1 MLLSV
6 DLEVALRGLRSRLP
20 SRPPADASFP
30 FDVEYADDTDLISST
45 CSILDEI
52 GRITSACLAEW
63 SRRSVFRH
71 ADRID
76 EEWKMTLKLVSLPS
90 DAEDSA
96 CRKQTVYTRRLP
108 EVVDSVA
115 KATEDQPATSAEVL
129 RVV

>member
-20 SRPPADASFP
+20 TRPPADASFP
-30 FDVEYADDTDLISST
+30 FDVEYADETDLISSS

-63 SRRSVFRH
+63 SLRSVFRH

-90 DAEDSA
+90 DAEDIA
-96 CRKQTVYTRRLP
+96 CRKQTVYTP
-108 EVVDSVA
+108 AVVDSLA
-115 KATEDQPATSAEVL
+115 KVTEDQPATSAEVL